1 MPLFEL
7 HELPRVLHE
16 QPESLYLECDDAW
29 IFEMVWEGLEGNVG
43 EGHMSEKSS
52 YPGSWVGPKGTD
64 KKLALWALVDIALWR
79 TELAHT
85 VRSAM

>member
-1 MPLFEL
+1 
-7 HELPRVLHE
+7 
-16 QPESLYLECDDAW
+16 
-29 IFEMVWEGLEGNVG
+29 MVWEGLEGNVG

-52 YPGSWVGPKGTD
+52 YPGSWVGPEATD
-64 KKLALWALVDIALWR
+64 KKLALWALVDIALWH